1 MQDDPSDDFLDDL
14 DLCRAAQFSDKADDV
29 VEQQFRGEKAA
40 HLFKCFA
47 AFCSFTTDSAADF
60 LAHLE
65 GAHGSQG
72 CWVAET

>member
-1 MQDDPSDDFLDDL
+1 M
-14 DLCRAAQFSDKADDV
+14 
-29 VEQQFRGEKAA
+29 EQQFRGEKAA

-72 CWVAET
+72 CWVAEIF